1 MKLGIDFG
9 TTRIVV
15 AAADRGNY
23 PVVSFDA
30 GADDVESGGDTR
42 DWYPPTIAFG
52 PNAIQYGWQALSHQG
67 DSAWTLIR
75 SLKRELH
82 GTGPHTELE
91 LDGRVVPILD
101 LLTGLARSLADAL
114 RHHSNAGLKPGEPLE
129 AVLGVPANANSNQ
142 RYLTTEAFRRGGFHV
157 LGMLNEPS
165 AASVEFAHRHREGI
179 GADAQE
185 TLLVYD
191 LGGGTFDASILR
203 TTQKENVVVSTA
215 GLPHFGGDDFDEM
228 IAELAL
234 DEDRRQLLEPGENF
248 RLLEECRERKESM
261 KPTTKRVTVDLESVR
276 PGWGSVNI
284 AVGLF
289 ESLARPRIQQSID
302 VVDGLLRSLGSSAS
316 LDALYVTGGGSE
328 LPLVS
333 RMLRESFG
341 RHVKRSAYT
350 RAATAIGLAIHAD
363 EQPGAIVRE
372 RFGRAFGVWR
382 EADHGRRAWLDVIF
396 ERGTVLPSA
405 KQPPLIRERR
415 YYPVHN
421 IGHFRY
427 LEAGDVT
434 RHGEPA
440 GDLAFWDEIHFPFDP
455 ALSAVADL
463 SRTPVVYSEI
473 AQSQEIHERFLC
485 DSSGAVRVELSN
497 ATAQYT
503 RGFDLARWA
512 KSPETVKPGTKR
524 RRTRPS
530 GTNTTPEE
538 IP

>member
-15 AAADRGNY
+15 ASADRGNY

-30 GADDVESGGDTR
+30 DGEVR

-52 PNAIQYGWQALSHQG
+52 PEAIHYGWAALQHQG
-67 DSAWTLIR
+67 DPAWTLVR

-82 GTGPHTELE
+82 GAGPHTKLE
-91 LDGRVVPILD
+91 VAGRSVLLLD
-101 LLTGLARSLADAL
+101 LLVGLAQSLAAAL
-114 RHHSNAGLKPGEPLE
+114 REHSNSGVKAKEPLE
-129 AVLGVPANANSNQ
+129 AMLGVPANANSNQ
-142 RYLTTEAFRRGGFHV
+142 RFLTTEAFRRGGFSV

-165 AASVEFAHRHREGI
+165 AASVEFAHRHRQGNAGE
-179 GADAQE
+179 E

-203 TTQKENVVVSTA
+203 TAEKENVVVATA

-228 IAELAL
+228 ISELAL
-234 DEDRRQLLEPGENF
+234 DEDRRQLLEPGEAY
-248 RLLEECRERKESM
+248 RLIEECRERKESI
-261 KPTTKRVTVDLESVR
+261 KPTTKRVTVDLEAVR
-276 PGWGSVNI
+276 SGWGGVNI

-302 VVDGLLRSLGSSAS
+302 VVEGLIKSLGPAGSI
-316 LDALYVTGGGSE
+316 DALYVTGGGSE

-341 RHVKRSAYT
+341 RSVKRSAYT
-350 RAATAIGLAIHAD
+350 RAATAIGLAIHTD
-363 EQPGAIVRE
+363 DDQPATKVRE

-396 ERGTVLPSA
+396 ERGTMLPLA
-405 KQPPLIRERR
+405 KQPPLVRERR

-434 RHGEPA
+434 REGEPT

-455 ALSAVADL
+455 SLAEVSDL
-463 SRTPVVYSEI
+463 AKVPVDYSEI
-473 AQSQEIHERFLC
+473 AQGQEIHERFIC
-485 DSSGAVRVELSN
+485 DASGAVRVELSN
-497 ATAQYT
+497 STANYA
-503 RGFDLARWA
+503 RSFDLARWA
-512 KSPETVKPGTKR
+512 KNSETVKPGAKR
-524 RRTRPS
+524 RRAQPS
-530 GTNTTPEE
+530 KSEE
-538 IP
+538 NA

>member
-30 GADDVESGGDTR
+30 GDGETR
-42 DWYPPTIAFG
+42 DWFPPTIAFSS
-52 PNAIQYGWQALSHQG
+52 NQILYGWEALAHQG
-67 DSAWTLIR
+67 DPGWTLIR
-75 SLKRELH
+75 SLKRELY
-82 GTGPHTELE
+82 GAGPHTQLE
-91 LDGRVVPILD
+91 AGGRSVLVLD
-101 LLTGLARSLADAL
+101 LLAGLAQALARAL
-114 RHHSNAGLKPGEPLE
+114 REHSNASIKPGEPLE
-129 AVLGVPANANSNQ
+129 AVLGIPANSNSNQ
-142 RYLTTEAFRRGGFHV
+142 RYLTAEAFRRGGFAL

-165 AASVEFAHRHREGI
+165 AASVEFAHRHRKESAG
-179 GADAQE
+179 GQE
-185 TLLVYD
+185 ETILVYD

-203 TTQKENVVVSTA
+203 TAEKENIVVATA

-234 DEDRRQLLEPGENF
+234 DEERRVLLDAAESF
-248 RLLEECRERKESM
+248 RLLEECRERKEAI
-261 KPTTKRVTVDLESVR
+261 KPTTKRVTVDLETVR
-276 PGWGSVNI
+276 AGWGSVNI
-284 AVGLF
+284 TVGLF
-289 ESLARPRIQQSID
+289 ESLARPRIQQSVD
-302 VVDGLLRSLGSSAS
+302 VVEGLIKSLGPIAS

-341 RHVKRSAYT
+341 RSVKRSAYT

-363 EQPGAIVRE
+363 DQPGAQVRE

-396 ERGTVLPSA
+396 ERGTVLPFA
-405 KQPPLIRERR
+405 KQPPLVRERR

-434 RHGEPA
+434 RDGEPA
-440 GDLAFWDEIHFPFDP
+440 GDLAFWDEIRFPFDP
-455 ALSAVADL
+455 ALAEVLDL
-463 SRTPVVYSEI
+463 SQVPVEHNEA
-473 AQSQEIHERFLC
+473 AQGQEIHERFIC
-485 DSSGAVRVELSN
+485 DANGAVRVELSN
-497 ATAQYT
+497 ATAHYT
-503 RGFDLARWA
+503 RTFDLARWA
-512 KSPETVKPGTKR
+512 QNHEAVKPGAKR
-524 RRTRPS
+524 RRGPK
-530 GTNTTPEE
+530 E
-538 IP
+538 IR

>member
-30 GADDVESGGDTR
+30 GDETR

-52 PNAIQYGWQALSHQG
+52 PKTIHYGWDALGHQG
-67 DSAWTLIR
+67 DPAWTLVR

-82 GTGPHTELE
+82 GAGPHSEIDAAGQPVRL
-91 LDGRVVPILD
+91 LDV
-101 LLTGLARSLADAL
+101 LTGLAKSLAAAL
-114 RHHSNAGLKPGEPLE
+114 RERSNAGLKPGEPLE
-129 AVLGVPANANSNQ
+129 AMLGVPANANSNQ

-165 AASVEFAHRHREGI
+165 AASVEFAHRHRQGKTSAAE
-179 GADAQE
+179 E

-203 TTQKENVVVSTA
+203 TGEKENVVVATA

-228 IAELAL
+228 IAEFAL
-234 DEDRRQLLEPGENF
+234 DEDRRQLLTAAENYRF
-248 RLLEECRERKESM
+248 LEECRERKESI
-261 KPTTKRVTVDLESVR
+261 KPTTKRVSVDLESVR
-276 PGWGSVNI
+276 PGWGGVNVTV
-284 AVGLF
+284 AQF
-289 ESLARPRIQQSID
+289 ESVARPRIERSIE
-302 VVDGLLRSLGSSAS
+302 VVEGLVKALGPAGSI
-316 LDALYVTGGGSE
+316 DALYVTGGGSE

-341 RHVKRSAYT
+341 RSVKRSTYT

-363 EQPGAIVRE
+363 EQPGAVVRE

-396 ERGTVLPSA
+396 ERGTVLPLA
-405 KQPPLIRERR
+405 KQPALVRERR

-427 LEAGDVT
+427 LEAADVT
-434 RHGEPA
+434 RDGEPA
-440 GDLAFWDEIHFPFDP
+440 GDLAFWDEIYFPFDP
-455 ALSAVADL
+455 ALAKVSDL
-463 SRTPVVYSEI
+463 ANTPVTYSEI
-473 AQSQEIHERFLC
+473 AQGQEIHERFIC
-485 DSSGAVRVELSN
+485 DASGAVHVELSN
-497 ATAQYT
+497 ATAGYV
-503 RGFDLARWA
+503 REFALARWA
-512 KSPETVKPGTKR
+512 TGQVTIKPGVKR
-524 RRTRPS
+524 RRKE
-530 GTNTTPEE
+530 NA
-538 IP
+538 

>member
-30 GADDVESGGDTR
+30 ADGDAR

-52 PNAIQYGWQALSHQG
+52 PGAIHYGWDALQHHG
-67 DSAWTLIR
+67 DAAWTLVR
-75 SLKRELH
+75 SVKRDLH
-82 GTGPHTELE
+82 GAGPHTQ
-91 LDGRVVPILD
+91 LDVNGRAVLMLD
-101 LLTGLARSLADAL
+101 LLTGLAKGLAKAL
-114 RHHSNAGLKPGEPLE
+114 REHSNAGLKPDEPLE
-129 AVLGVPANANSNQ
+129 AVLGIPANANSNQ
-142 RYLTTEAFRRGGFHV
+142 RYLTTEAFRRGGFRV

-179 GADAQE
+179 AADTQE

-191 LGGGTFDASILR
+191 LGGGTFDASILQ
-203 TTQKENVVVSTA
+203 TTDKENVVVATA
-215 GLPHFGGDDFDEM
+215 GLPHLGGDDFDEM

-234 DEDRRQLLEPGENF
+234 DEERRQLLEPGENF
-248 RLLEECRERKESM
+248 RLLEECRERKESI

-302 VVDGLLRSLGSSAS
+302 VVEGLIKSLGTTAS

-341 RHVKRSAYT
+341 RSVKRSAYT

-363 EQPGAIVRE
+363 GQPGAVVRE

-405 KQPPLIRERR
+405 KQPPLVRERR

-434 RHGEPA
+434 RDGEPA

-455 ALSAVADL
+455 ALAGVNDL
-463 SRTPVVYSEI
+463 SQTPVAYSEI
-473 AQSQEIHERFLC
+473 AQSQEIHERFIC
-485 DSSGAVRVELSN
+485 DASGAVRVELANS
-497 ATAQYT
+497 TANYT
-503 RGFDLARWA
+503 RSFDLARWA
-512 KSPETVKPGTKR
+512 KNHETVKPGTKR
-524 RRTRPS
+524 RRTRAS
-530 GTNTTPEE
+530 GTYTNPEE

>member
-30 GADDVESGGDTR
+30 ADGEAR

-52 PNAIQYGWQALSHQG
+52 PDAIHYGWTALQHQG
-67 DSAWTLIR
+67 DPGWTLLR

-82 GTGPHTELE
+82 GAGPHTQLE
-91 LDGRVVPILD
+91 IAGRSILILD
-101 LLTGLARSLADAL
+101 LLIGLSQSLAIAL
-114 RHHSNAGLKPGEPLE
+114 REHSNAGIKPAERLE
-129 AVLGVPANANSNQ
+129 AMLGVPANANSNQ
-142 RYLTTEAFRRGGFHV
+142 RYLTTEAFRRGGFQV

-165 AASVEFAHRHREGI
+165 AASVEFAHRHRQGKTAAEE
-179 GADAQE
+179 E

-203 TTQKENVVVSTA
+203 TAEKENVVVATA

-234 DEDRRQLLEPGENF
+234 DEDRRQLLKPGEAF
-248 RLLEECRERKESM
+248 RLLEECRERKESI

-276 PGWGSVNI
+276 SGWGGVNI

-302 VVDGLLRSLGSSAS
+302 VVEGLIKSLGPAAS
-316 LDALYVTGGGSE
+316 IDALYVTGGGSE

-341 RHVKRSAYT
+341 RSVKRSTYT

-363 EQPGAIVRE
+363 DQPGTQVRE

-396 ERGTVLPSA
+396 ERGTMLPLPN
-405 KQPPLIRERR
+405 QPALIRERR

-434 RHGEPA
+434 RDGEPA

-455 ALSAVADL
+455 ALATLSDL
-463 SRTPVVYSEI
+463 SKAPVTYSDV
-473 AQSQEIHERFLC
+473 AQSQEIHEKFIC
-485 DSSGAVRVELSN
+485 DASGAVRVELSN
-497 ATAQYT
+497 STADYART
-503 RGFDLARWA
+503 FDLARWA
-512 KSPETVKPGTKR
+512 NNSETVKPGAKR
-524 RRTRPS
+524 RRSRPS
-530 GTNTTPEE
+530 ISEE
-538 IP
+538 N

>member
-23 PVVSFDA
+23 PVVSFDTND
-30 GADDVESGGDTR
+30 GESR

-52 PNAIQYGWQALSHQG
+52 PEGIHYGWQAVGHQG
-67 DSAWTLIR
+67 DPEWTLIR

-82 GTGPHTELE
+82 GAGPHTRLE
-91 LDGRVVPILD
+91 AGGQSALVID
-101 LLTGLARSLADAL
+101 LLAGLAGALARAL
-114 RHHSNAGLKPGEPLE
+114 REQSNAGLKATESLE
-129 AVLGVPANANSNQ
+129 AVLGIPANANSNQ
-142 RYLTTEAFRRGGFHV
+142 RYLTAEAFRQGGFTV

-165 AASVEFAHRHREGI
+165 AASVEFAHRHRQDGPAKE
-179 GADAQE
+179 E
-185 TLLVYD
+185 TILVYD

-203 TTQKENVVVSTA
+203 TADKENIVVSTA

-234 DEDRRQLLEPGENF
+234 DEDRRRMLDASETY
-248 RLLEECRERKESM
+248 RLLEECRERKEAI
-261 KPTTKRVTVDLESVR
+261 KPTTKRISVDLEAVR

-289 ESLARPRIQQSID
+289 EGSARPRIQQSVE
-302 VVDGLLRSLGSSAS
+302 VVEELLKSLGPTATI
-316 LDALYVTGGGSE
+316 DALYVTGGGSE

-341 RHVKRSAYT
+341 RSVKRSAYT

-363 EQPGAIVRE
+363 DQPGAMVRD

-396 ERGTVLPSA
+396 ERGTTLPFA
-405 KQPPLIRERR
+405 KQPPLVRERR

-427 LEAGDVT
+427 LEAADVN
-434 RHGEPA
+434 RDGEPA
-440 GDLAFWDEIHFPFDP
+440 GDLAFWDEIRFPFDP
-455 ALSAVADL
+455 ALANLPSLAAIAV
-463 SRTPVVYSEI
+463 VHSEA
-473 AQSQEIHERFLC
+473 AQHQEIHERFIC
-485 DSSGAVRVELSN
+485 DANGAVRVELSN
-497 ATAQYT
+497 TTAGYT
-503 RGFDLARWA
+503 RTYNLARWGQTN
-512 KSPETVKPGTKR
+512 ETIKPGTKR
-524 RRTRPS
+524 RRARGAST
-530 GTNTTPEE
+530 GQTNDEE
-538 IP
+538 NR

>member
-23 PVVSFDA
+23 PVVCFETGEGEA
-30 GADDVESGGDTR
+30 R
-42 DWYPPTIAFG
+42 DWFPPAIAFG
-52 PNAIQYGWQALSHQG
+52 PGAMLYGWKALQHQG
-67 DSAWTLIR
+67 DAAWMLVR

-82 GTGPHTELE
+82 AAGPHTS
-91 LDGRVVPILD
+91 LDVAGRSVLLLD
-101 LLTGLARSLADAL
+101 LLTGLAQSLAQAL
-114 RHHSNAGLKPGEPLE
+114 REQSNAGLKAAEPLE
-129 AVLGVPANANSNQ
+129 AVLGIPANANTNQ
-142 RYLTTEAFRRGGFHV
+142 RFLTAEAFRRGGFRV

-165 AASVEFAHRHREGI
+165 AASVEFAHRHRQDQPPGLE
-179 GADAQE
+179 E
-185 TLLVYD
+185 TILVYD

-203 TTQKENVVVSTA
+203 TSEKENVVLSTA

-234 DEDRRQLLEPGENF
+234 DEDRRRLLDPGESF
-248 RLLEECRERKESM
+248 RLLEECRERKESI

-289 ESLARPRIQQSID
+289 ESLARPRIARSVE
-302 VVDGLLRSLGSSAS
+302 VVESLMKSLGPAAS
-316 LDALYVTGGGSE
+316 IDALYVTGGGSE

-341 RHVKRSAYT
+341 RSVKRSAYT

-363 EQPGAIVRE
+363 DQPGAVVRE

-396 ERGTVLPSA
+396 ERGTILPSA
-405 KQPPLIRERR
+405 KEAALVRERR

-434 RHGEPA
+434 RDGEPA

-455 ALSAVADL
+455 ALATLSDL
-463 SRTPVVYSEI
+463 SQVPVAYSEI
-473 AQSQEIHERFLC
+473 AQSQEIHERFIC
-485 DSSGAVRVELSN
+485 DASGAVRVELSN
-497 ATAQYT
+497 STANYT
-503 RGFDLARWA
+503 RTFDLARWA
-512 KSPETVKPGTKR
+512 QNNETVKPGTKR
-524 RRTRPS
+524 RRARAAGPS
-530 GTNTTPEE
+530 KNEE
-538 IP
+538 LE